1 MQFLAK
7 IVNFGT
13 SGLRSNWDFGWELAI
28 QLGMIFFR
36 WDFKTPCI
44 KHSEYKSQA
53 KKKMI
58 WIVILFTLTN
68 FWQSLFVSLF
78 PMVYTPL
85 YPQIFFCRGLIF
97 VCVCVVARG
106 WADFKFLGELMYWRY
121 LISFL
126 GEGGQTIFF
135 HKAIN
140 DQSCKLKNG

>member
-53 KKKMI
+53 KKKKD
-58 WIVILFTLTN
+58 LDCN
-68 FWQSLFVSLF
+68 FVHPNKFLVVS
-78 PMVYTPL
+78 
-85 YPQIFFCRGLIF
+85 IFILIF
-97 VCVCVVARG
+97 HGLYSPIPTNIFLQGANFLCVVARG
-106 WADFKFLGELMYWRY
+106 WEDFKFLGELMYWRY